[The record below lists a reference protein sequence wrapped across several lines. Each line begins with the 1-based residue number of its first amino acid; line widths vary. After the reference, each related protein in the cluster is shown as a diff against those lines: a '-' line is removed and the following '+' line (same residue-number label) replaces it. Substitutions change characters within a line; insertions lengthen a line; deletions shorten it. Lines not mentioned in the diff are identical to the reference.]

1 MLSSSLASLSAEG
14 ESCLVSDD
22 LLLETNNFRPPD
34 KGTNISVIESHRSMS
49 GKPSAFMTWYND
61 IMSDSVVD
69 ELVTRCFSHIVEIGT
84 IVFGP
89 QIAMKPALILQ
100 LVILSPA

>member
-1 MLSSSLASLSAEG
+1 MLSSSLVSLSAEG

-22 LLLETNNFRPPD
+22 LLLETNDFRPPD
-34 KGTNISVIESHRSMS
+34 KGTNISVIESQRSMS
-49 GKPSAFMTWYND
+49 GKPSAFM
-61 IMSDSVVD
+61 ID
-69 ELVTRCFSHIVEIGT
+69 ELVTRCFLHIVAIGT

-89 QIAMKPALILQ
+89 QIAIKPVLVLQ